1 MQASGSVDPGS
12 NPSWGVIFLQK
23 LSGKSEQ
30 DFGILRKVVNSYF
43 KKILEHKLNC
53 MIWTRKCSEPTLYL
67 NWVNMTIN
75 LFLHKWIIWS
85 YAQKIPWNN
94 KISSQIVVLHPMDRL
109 LCGSWKLPCIL
120 ELIDVWRLMSEW
132 SNGSITQELA
142 DFLLHLETSYRKQF
156 KVPLHKM
163 EHAEYISNL
172 YLDSFLLMK

>member
-1 MQASGSVDPGS
+1 MLYYS
-12 NPSWGVIFLQK
+12 
-23 LSGKSEQ
+23 
-30 DFGILRKVVNSYF
+30 
-43 KKILEHKLNC
+43 KKTKYCKCFQINCIEREHKLNC

-163 EHAEYISNL
+163 EHVE
-172 YLDSFLLMK
+172 